1 MEIIFAKEMGFCFGV
16 RRAIKIAYE
25 ALEKW
30 GNVYTYGELIHNR
43 QYVEKL
49 ERDGIKSAEKIEE
62 IPEGAVVIIRS
73 HGISPQEEKVLK
85 SKFKVVDATCPYV
98 KKSQKFAS
106 KTVREGTELVIF
118 GDKDHPEIR
127 GILGYTDGAA
137 IVISDP
143 EEVEKLP
150 YNSKRAAISQT
161 TNDLDD
167 YKLFINNLLE
177 NTEKLI
183 VYQTICFSTI
193 EKHRSAREVA
203 RKVDLMLVIG
213 GKHSSNT
220 RKLFKACKRIQPN
233 SYHIE
238 TAEELS
244 LIEWEKYERIGITAG
259 ASTPDF
265 IIEEVAEKIK
275 EGKNGRGKKDS

>member
-1 MEIIFAKEMGFCFGV
+1 
-16 RRAIKIAYE
+16 
-25 ALEKW
+25 
-30 GNVYTYGELIHNR
+30 
-43 QYVEKL
+43 
-49 ERDGIKSAEKIEE
+49 
-62 IPEGAVVIIRS
+62 
-73 HGISPQEEKVLK
+73 
-85 SKFKVVDATCPYV
+85 
-98 KKSQKFAS
+98 
-106 KTVREGTELVIF
+106 
-118 GDKDHPEIR
+118 
-127 GILGYTDGAA
+127 
-137 IVISDP
+137 
-143 EEVEKLP
+143 
-150 YNSKRAAISQT
+150 
-161 TNDLDD
+161 
-167 YKLFINNLLE
+167 LLE